1 MKHLWLILLI
11 SFEFVWAQE
20 LKIKMND
27 KTAIIAH
34 NQLIL
39 IVSQN
44 YDDFIGRFQK
54 IEDDNIIL
62 EGSIIPIDQV
72 REIKLINSEFGSST
86 GFAQGALTCGS
97 LAAVLISLSYA
108 AFFDSSGRDKSKLS
122 SSFLEEED
130 LKEVFKYILPVAFV
144 GGVMNVVRL
153 SIKAVEA
160 TYKIDQDNWKNITS

>member
-20 LKIKMND
+20 LKIKIND

-130 LKEVFKYILPVAFV
+130 LKEVFMVNPTEMSPALLGFHFQIPLKQKSGTRILLKLNQRKWLF
-144 GGVMNVVRL
+144 
-153 SIKAVEA
+153 
-160 TYKIDQDNWKNITS
+160 

>member
-1 MKHLWLILLI
+1 MKNNFKYPILYTFRRCPYAMRARFAI
-11 SFEFVWAQE
+11 RSS
-20 LKIKMND
+20 KIM
-27 KTAIIAH
+27 
-34 NQLIL
+34 
-39 IVSQN
+39 V
-44 YDDFIGRFQK
+44 
-54 IEDDNIIL
+54 E
-62 EGSIIPIDQV
+62 V

-153 SIKAVEA
+153 STKAVEA
-160 TYKIDQDNWKNITS
+160 TYKIDQDNWKIIAS